1 MMILSQVFVVAALLP
16 KCLFKEEV
24 WKVWPKKRVVEII
37 VSTRKELASNA
48 GHNANFGLGW
58 RPAESRKKKR
68 KNGSGPF
75 STVKVCAIM

>member
-24 WKVWPKKRVVEII
+24 WKVWPKRVVEII

-58 RPAESRKKKR
+58 RPVASSRKNSE
-68 KNGSGPF
+68 KNGLGPF